1 LLPWLIPRH
10 KNDQMKWC
18 VYILLTLLAA
28 AAWPALAAPAGT
40 VSTDTNA
47 QVMSIFIMPS
57 SPSEGRDPFFPN
69 STRPYE
75 ETISKRPVELTSLEI
90 KGFSE
95 INGRRYVIINN
106 HTFAAGDE
114 GDVITGEG
122 RIHIRCLTV
131 GADSVL
137 VESNGA
143 RHLLKFS
150 DQ

>member
-1 LLPWLIPRH
+1 
-10 KNDQMKWC
+10 MKWFA
-18 VYILLTLLAA
+18 YILLILLVAA
-28 AAWPALAAPAGT
+28 ARPAVAAP
-40 VSTDTNA
+40 VDTNA
-47 QVMSIFIMPS
+47 QVMSIFILPS
-57 SPSEGRDPFFPN
+57 GPSEGRDPFFPN

-95 INGRRYVIINN
+95 IDGRRYVIINN

-114 GDVITGEG
+114 GDVITGNG

-131 GADSVL
+131 GTDSVL

-150 DQ
+150 NQ